1 MLNQQ
6 PYISGNIVLDE
17 IAKELHRQPLVMI
30 LSSPPCRN
38 FAYDYAVKQGLI
50 NPDGEHE

>member
-17 IAKELHRQPLVMI
+17 IAAELRKQPAMI
-30 LSSPPCRN
+30 LASAPPCRN
-38 FAYDYAVKQGLI
+38 FAYDYAVAHRLI
-50 NPDGEHE
+50 KPEPDNE